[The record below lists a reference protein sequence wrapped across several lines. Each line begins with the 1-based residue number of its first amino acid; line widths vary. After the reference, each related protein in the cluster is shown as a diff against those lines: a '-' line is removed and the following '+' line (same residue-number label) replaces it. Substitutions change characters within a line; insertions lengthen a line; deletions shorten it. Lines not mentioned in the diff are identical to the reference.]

1 MKIQVTKVSVGQ
13 SAKVMAMVY
22 LLLSIPIVAVIAAFG
37 LAGGQ
42 GKGMFLLLLVPVLY
56 AAAAFVGT
64 AFSAWLY
71 NVAAKKVGGFE
82 YTTSEIAEAS

>member
-13 SAKVMAMVY
+13 SAKVMAMLY
-22 LLLSIPIVAVIAAFG
+22 LLLSIPFVAVFVAFA

-42 GKGMFLLLLVPVLY
+42 GNFIFLLLLAPVFY
-56 AAAAFVGT
+56 AAAAYVGT

-82 YTTSEIAEAS
+82 YTTSEIGEAS

>member
-22 LLLSIPIVAVIAAFG
+22 LLLSIPIVVVVAAVL

-42 GKGMFLLLLVPVLY
+42 GNVIFLLLLAPVFY

-71 NVAAKKVGGFE
+71 NLAAKKVGGFE